1 MKEAI
6 IGLISAFGVV
16 IIKGIIDYV
25 MGRRKR
31 KDKLEDDK
39 TGEDNEVLKAIKDLK
54 SDVEGVKRDVANVKA
69 EVEKTR
75 KEVKGDILEES
86 VVQSRVRILRFADEM
101 TYGQKHSKDHF
112 DQTLDDI
119 TKYEN
124 YCSDH
129 PNFKN
134 DITKTSIE
142 LIRDAFK
149 ERMKK
154 HDFL

>member
-6 IGLISAFGVV
+6 IGLISACAVV
-16 IIKGIIDYV
+16 IIKGIIDYI
-25 MGRRKR
+25 MDRRKR
-31 KDKLEDDK
+31 KDQLEDNA
-39 TGEDNEVLKAIKDLK
+39 TEEESEVLKAIKDLK
-54 SDVEGVKRDVANVKA
+54 ADVEGIKEDVANVKA

-75 KEVKGDILEES
+75 TEVKDDILEES

-101 TYGQKHSKDHF
+101 ACGQKHSKDHF
-112 DQTLDDI
+112 DQTLEDI
-119 TKYEN
+119 TKYET
-124 YCSDH
+124 YCGSH
-129 PNFKN
+129 PDFKN